1 MILFNAT
8 KAVSRRLVSPI
19 ALRCVSSSVSSGQ
32 SAQAIK
38 SDNPRYGCKVDGCDS
53 NAPIKFYRRIA
64 NLTTKSKY
72 DEMLN
77 AQIGRELA
85 AADFYM
91 ALAYKFRHHDLSR
104 PNFAQLM
111 DAKCEEERGHAK
123 MVADFQVGR
132 MGDVKLVPHAAID
145 VSDISS
151 IRGALERIIEVEIS
165 LTRELQAIVKYAE
178 NGEELGGAVLND
190 DDILIDP
197 DNATAPHIADYIQSE
212 FLPEQQK
219 DVYELRCLLNRLKN
233 FKGECEVLFDA
244 SLVPTE

>member
-1 MILFNAT
+1 MLLFNTT
-8 KAVSRRLVSPI
+8 KGLSRRLIQPV
-19 ALRCVSSSVSSGQ
+19 RCVSSSISSGQ
-32 SAQAIK
+32 SAQAFHS
-38 SDNPRYGCKVDGCDS
+38 SDPSTG
-53 NAPIKFYRRIA
+53 
-64 NLTTKSKY
+64 NLRKTKY
-72 DEMLN
+72 DDLLN

-91 ALAYKFRHHDLSR
+91 ALAYKFRHHNLAR
-104 PNFAQLM
+104 PNFASLM
-111 DAKCEEERGHAK
+111 DAKCAEERDHAK

-132 MGDVKLVPHAAID
+132 MGEVKLVPHAAID
-145 VSDISS
+145 VSDVTS

-178 NGEELGGAVLND
+178 NGEDLGGALLSD
-190 DDILIDP
+190 EDILIDST
-197 DNATAPHIADYIQSE
+197 DATAPHIADYIQSE

-233 FKGECEVLFDA
+233 FKGECEVLFDQ